1 MKKKYKK
8 ALAAGI
14 AGTLCAGLL
23 KEKLASATGVNID
36 KGRGS
41 KLGETYR
48 KQSSYKDAIMKGG
61 KGVKEG
67 KIGITDK
74 IKNFFTD
81 EVFTTNPKSKVFT
94 IPKRKTPIGDLPD
107 FGLGDMD
114 GAKSGK
120 MIKARG
126 GGLARSKP
134 TKLSSWLK

>member
-14 AGTLCAGLL
+14 AGTLGAGLL
-23 KEKLASATGVNID
+23 KQKLASATGVNID

-48 KQSSYKDAIMKGG
+48 KTSVYKDDIMKGG

-67 KIGITDK
+67 TKIGITDK
-74 IKNFFTD
+74 IKNFFKD
-81 EVFTTNPKSKVFT
+81 EVFTTDPKSKVFT
-94 IPKRKTPIGDLPD
+94 IPKRKRAIGDLPN

-134 TKLSSWLK
+134 TKLS